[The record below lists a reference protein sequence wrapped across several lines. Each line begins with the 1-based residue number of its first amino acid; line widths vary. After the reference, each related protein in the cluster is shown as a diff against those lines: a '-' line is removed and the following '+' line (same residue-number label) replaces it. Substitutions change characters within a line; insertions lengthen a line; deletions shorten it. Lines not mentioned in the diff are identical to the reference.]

1 MHRQILQYFTTYF
14 NTYFKNPGYLSM
26 CLQSLMSAFLTLEVC
41 QQGKCHIIS
50 YHIYFH
56 QPTVMRPADSFL
68 KKHQS
73 VNSTKKCQL
82 IWRQLRYN
90 RIVTFFRSSKN
101 TMSIFWSSLCSHMS
115 ANISKKL
122 SQPTG
127 NGHAYINIK
136 RAVVQ
141 VGLWMFIHDGRA
153 KVGWIFKTSDI
164 FFLNS
169 WKVFMQSYLMFIFFW
184 S

>member
-1 MHRQILQYFTTYF
+1 MPPISHVCVFNFRSTPARQMPHNI
-14 NTYFKNPGYLSM
+14 KSYLFS
-26 CLQSLMSAFLTLEVC
+26 SANC
-41 QQGKCHIIS
+41 
-50 YHIYFH
+50 
-56 QPTVMRPADSFL
+56 DSFL
-68 KKHQS
+68 K
-73 VNSTKKCQL
+73 NTKWQFCKKSQL
-82 IWRQLRYN
+82 LLRQLRYN

-141 VGLWMFIHDGRA
+141 VGLWMLFHDGRA
-153 KVGWIFKTSDI
+153 KVGWILKTSNI

-169 WKVFMQSYLMFIFFW
+169 SKVFMQSYLMFFFFLIIDHNLW
-184 S
+184 FLSVY